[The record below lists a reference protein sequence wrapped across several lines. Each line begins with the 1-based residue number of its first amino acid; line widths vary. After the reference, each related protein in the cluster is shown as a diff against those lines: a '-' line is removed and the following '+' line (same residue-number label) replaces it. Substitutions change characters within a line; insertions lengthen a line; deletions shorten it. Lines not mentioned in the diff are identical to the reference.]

1 MWVEKTNSNTF
12 KFSERFINPLTGKY
26 NKVSVNLPNNNR
38 INRKK
43 AQIILEDK
51 IQAKLRKIQD
61 GHIKA
66 GVTLDEVIKEWEPIY
81 RDQVRDATWQT
92 YLVSKKHII
101 KYIGLDTLVN
111 NITPKFLIHAYEKML
126 YEDGYNNPTVRTVS
140 YRMNSIL
147 SFAYKRD
154 YISNQ
159 PIKTLDVNWKKN
171 NSAPT
176 DKFLEQSEL
185 TAILDYVRQ
194 RRPRYAD
201 IFEWQYLTG
210 MRIGEVLGMQLKNIT
225 TENGQ
230 CYATVDG
237 TISYMSS
244 RVEDYYKQNNPK
256 TESGNRT
263 ILLPVRA
270 VEIYDQYRQG
280 KQPNDFLFLDDNRF
294 FSFTMLNEM
303 LRRAKRDLK
312 INKRVTTH
320 IFRHTHVSKLAELGV
335 PLYIIQDRVG
345 HSDSAI
351 TREVYLHVTNRA
363 KRKYN
368 STILKLK

>member
-51 IQAKLRKIQD
+51 IQTKLRKIQD

-66 GVTLDEVIKEWEPIY
+66 DVTLDEVIKEWEPIY

-147 SFAYKRD
+147 SFAY
-154 YISNQ
+154 N
-159 PIKTLDVNWKKN
+159 
-171 NSAPT
+171 
-176 DKFLEQSEL
+176 
-185 TAILDYVRQ
+185 
-194 RRPRYAD
+194 
-201 IFEWQYLTG
+201 
-210 MRIGEVLGMQLKNIT
+210 
-225 TENGQ
+225 
-230 CYATVDG
+230 
-237 TISYMSS
+237 
-244 RVEDYYKQNNPK
+244 
-256 TESGNRT
+256 
-263 ILLPVRA
+263 
-270 VEIYDQYRQG
+270 
-280 KQPNDFLFLDDNRF
+280 
-294 FSFTMLNEM
+294 
-303 LRRAKRDLK
+303 
-312 INKRVTTH
+312 
-320 IFRHTHVSKLAELGV
+320 
-335 PLYIIQDRVG
+335 
-345 HSDSAI
+345 
-351 TREVYLHVTNRA
+351 
-363 KRKYN
+363 
-368 STILKLK
+368 

>member
-1 MWVEKTNSNTF
+1 MWVQKTTTAHF
-12 KFSERFINPLTGKY
+12 QFFDRYKDPLTNKY
-26 NKVSVNLPNNNR
+26 RTVSVTLPNNNR
-38 INRKK
+38 ISRKK

-61 GHIKA
+61 GNIKT
-66 GVTLDEVIKEWEPIY
+66 GVTLGEVIKEWEPIY
-81 RDQVRDATWQT
+81 RGQVRDATWES
-92 YLVSKKHII
+92 YLVAKKHII
-101 KYIGLDTLVN
+101 KYFGLDTLVN
-111 NITPKFLIHAYEKML
+111 NITPKLLIHAYEEML
-126 YEDGYNNPTVRTVS
+126 YEDNYNNPTVRAVS
-140 YRMNSIL
+140 YRMTSIL

-154 YISNQ
+154 YMSNQ
-159 PIKTLDVNWKKN
+159 PIKTLDVNWKKKTTVP
-171 NSAPT
+171 SE
-176 DKFLEQSEL
+176 KFLEQAEL

-210 MRIGEVLGMQLKNIT
+210 MRIGETLGMQIKNIT
-225 TENGQ
+225 NEDGQ
-230 CYATVDG
+230 YYATVDG
-237 TISYMSS
+237 TISYITS

-263 ILLPVRA
+263 LLLPKRA
-270 VEIYDQYRQG
+270 VEIYNQYQQG
-280 KQPNDFLFLDDNRF
+280 KKLNDFLFLDDNKF
-294 FSFTMLNEM
+294 FAFTALNQM

-345 HSDSAI
+345 YSDSAI

-363 KRKYN
+363 KQKYKT
-368 STILKLK
+368 TIIDLK

>member
-12 KFSERFINPLTGKY
+12 KFSERFVNPLTGKY

-38 INRKK
+38 VNRKK

-51 IQAKLRKIQD
+51 IQTKLRRIQD

-263 ILLPVRA
+263 ILLPARA

-280 KQPNDFLFLDDNRF
+280 KKPNDFLFLDDNRF

>member
-1 MWVEKTNSNTF
+1 
-12 KFSERFINPLTGKY
+12 
-26 NKVSVNLPNNNR
+26 
-38 INRKK
+38 
-43 AQIILEDK
+43 
-51 IQAKLRKIQD
+51 
-61 GHIKA
+61 
-66 GVTLDEVIKEWEPIY
+66 
-81 RDQVRDATWQT
+81 
-92 YLVSKKHII
+92 
-101 KYIGLDTLVN
+101 
-111 NITPKFLIHAYEKML
+111 
-126 YEDGYNNPTVRTVS
+126 
-140 YRMNSIL
+140 
-147 SFAYKRD
+147 
-154 YISNQ
+154 
-159 PIKTLDVNWKKN
+159 
-171 NSAPT
+171 
-176 DKFLEQSEL
+176 
-185 TAILDYVRQ
+185 
-194 RRPRYAD
+194 
-201 IFEWQYLTG
+201 
-210 MRIGEVLGMQLKNIT
+210 MQLKNIT

-263 ILLPVRA
+263 ILLPARA

-312 INKRVTTH
+312 IDKRITTH

-351 TREVYLHVTNRA
+351 TRAVYLHVTNKA
-363 KRKYN
+363 KQIYN
-368 STILKLK
+368 STILELK